1 MQKDSGKRHR
11 PVLKGSCIMGI
22 KNTTNISFKPSIS
35 SQACNGCED
44 CIEACTADVI
54 AMKQGKAIVLNADDC
69 QGCES
74 CVDVCRENAIMVEET
89 GVKLSDTCLELFKDI
104 L

>member
-1 MQKDSGKRHR
+1 MG
-11 PVLKGSCIMGI
+11 VL
-22 KNTTNISFKPSIS
+22 NTASISFKPSIA

-74 CVDVCRENAIMVEET
+74 CVEVCREGAITVEET
-89 GVKLSDTCLELFKDI
+89 GVQLSNTCLELFKDI